1 MPMDESNQSN
11 ALGESIFSQGHQP
24 VSVTRYRH
32 HEISVGLD
40 EVVEE
45 YPVALI
51 YNGISHAVMMVT
63 PINLDMF
70 AIGFSLSEGIIQH
83 VRQIYDLDIEKS
95 PLGYQIHITIA
106 SEAFAQL
113 KAHRR
118 SLIGQTGCGLCGIE
132 SLQQVDASLAKI
144 TISAPTEWLSLI
156 PAAMISLQKRQPI
169 SAVTGG
175 AHAAAWVCERDVL
188 VVFEDAGRHNA
199 LDKLIGYLVK
209 HKIPLNQGFVVMTS
223 RASYELVKKCI
234 QLDISLLA
242 TISAPSTLAIE
253 TAKRSG
259 LTLASFCRNE
269 RFSVYT

>member
-1 MPMDESNQSN
+1 MAVIDS
-11 ALGESIFSQGHQP
+11 
-24 VSVTRYRH
+24 R
-32 HEISVGLD
+32 
-40 EVVEE
+40 
-45 YPVALI
+45 
-51 YNGISHAVMMVT
+51 SH
-63 PINLDMF
+63 DF
-70 AIGFSLSEGIIQH
+70 A
-83 VRQIYDLDIEKS
+83 
-95 PLGYQIHITIA
+95 T
-106 SEAFAQL
+106 
-113 KAHRR
+113 
-118 SLIGQTGCGLCGIE
+118 
-132 SLQQVDASLAKI
+132 
-144 TISAPTEWLSLI
+144 
-156 PAAMISLQKRQPI
+156 KRQPI

-175 AHAAAWVCERDVL
+175 AHAAAWVCEGDVL
-188 VVFEDAGRHNA
+188 MVFEDAGRHNA